1 MRCYHCMHHSRNGVT
16 IEGRYALLLTSMI
29 TSFATSVLPVMGIN
43 IVHSP
48 DLIKIDE
55 VFAPVRVKAWTVST
69 QL

>member
-1 MRCYHCMHHSRNGVT
+1 MHHSRNGVT

-43 IVHSP
+43 IVHPP